1 MMPDLT
7 STLQEMLQCLDR
19 LERAYLSAIEAAM
32 AGDGRTGEF
41 VYRKSPAL
49 RASWLDED
57 TASNSWRWVA

>member
-1 MMPDLT
+1 MLSDLT
-7 STLQEMLQCLDR
+7 PALQEMLQCLNR
-19 LERAYLSAIEAAM
+19 LEQAYLSSIAAII

-57 TASNSWRWVA
+57 TASNSWRWIP